1 MAVVSSSWTLASAF
15 RFACASAVLRPTN
28 LRRGLRV
35 TDCVV
40 DSTLGAG
47 DLALACAS
55 MKDAVRKLTRKM
67 MWFQILEL
75 FQKDWTQHLG
85 AEHPSH
91 LGALHVHLRHCYS
104 ASHLGSTSS
113 RSHWKPSARLAKLT
127 EIFQWPSRSS
137 RVQLRQVALG
147 TAVTIWA
154 TTSEHS

>member
-85 AEHPSH
+85 AELLRATS
-91 LGALHVHLRHCYS
+91 ALSTYISVTAILPAIWARP
-104 ASHLGSTSS
+104 AAGLTGS
-113 RSHWKPSARLAKLT
+113 PAPG
-127 EIFQWPSRSS
+127 WPSL
-137 RVQLRQVALG
+137 LRFFSGPAGPLG
-147 TAVTIWA
+147 FN
-154 TTSEHS
+154 